1 MKLIYIFIF
10 IFTFIFNFNLFAQN
24 ISIVNIQFLIDNNQY
39 YIEILKK
46 IEDNQKLYLK
56 DFENKENVLKKSL
69 DKIEDSKLI
78 LNQNEINLQIDSYNN
93 ELAEYKNLVEEFNS
107 HFQYQIIQIREIV
120 LAEIIVLLEQYASE
134 NNVDLILDSTSY
146 LIASNSLDIT
156 EIINNKLSKINLK
169 LEFDNFEKN

>member
-107 HFQYQIIQIREIV
+107 HYQYQIIQIREIV

-156 EIINNKLSKINLK
+156 EIINNKLSKKNLK

>member
-107 HFQYQIIQIREIV
+107 HYQYQIIQIREIV